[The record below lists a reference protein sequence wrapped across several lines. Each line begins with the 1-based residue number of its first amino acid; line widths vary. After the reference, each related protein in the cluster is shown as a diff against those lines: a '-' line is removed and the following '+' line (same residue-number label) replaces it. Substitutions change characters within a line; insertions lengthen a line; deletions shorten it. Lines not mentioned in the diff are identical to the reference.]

1 MPYRYLGTTAIIL
14 AAATMAPAAPSNA
27 VQSYDSFRSWFV
39 ACDNTLHCVAK
50 GFSEAYAGAEIDID
64 RDGGPHGKLL
74 LSISADRPFAFRDI
88 AIDGKPAGLSEPTWA
103 IESADGSTTVSSDDL
118 QAIRRLIVRLRG
130 GSKLTLGGQAE
141 VSLDGFAAAALRLD
155 DRQGRIG
162 GVTALAN
169 PGPLAAS
176 RVPSPP
182 RPPRIPYRPISAT
195 LSQGEGARLIAST
208 RAGQTSVFQHENC
221 EADPT
226 TMEPQAFALDQ
237 KQALVL
243 IPCIV
248 GAYQGS
254 AVAFIVGRAG
264 GEARRLILPLPYRGN
279 DTARSDVSY
288 FTNEDFD
295 PKKGMLS
302 TAAKGRALADCGMSA
317 SWIWYGKSFVLTRLT
332 MQQTCGGIEP
342 GDWPTIFDSIQR

>member
-1 MPYRYLGTTAIIL
+1 MPPPRWR
-14 AAATMAPAAPSNA
+14 PRPSPTNP
-27 VQSYDSFRSWFV
+27 VQSYDSYRSWFI
-39 ACDNTLHCVAK
+39 ACDNTLHCVVK

-88 AIDGKPAGLSEPTWA
+88 AIDGKPAGLSEPKWS

-118 QAIRRLIVRLRG
+118 QAIRQLIAKLRG

-141 VSLDGFAAAALRLD
+141 VSLDGLAAAALRLD

-162 GVTALAN
+162 GVTALAG
-169 PGPLAAS
+169 PGALAAS
-176 RVPSPP
+176 HVPSPP
-182 RPPRIPYRPISAT
+182 LPPRIAYHPISAT
-195 LSQGEGARLIAST
+195 LSPEEGARLIAST
-208 RAGQTSVFQHENC
+208 RASQISVFKREDC
-221 EADPT
+221 EADLI
-226 TMEPQAFALDQ
+226 TMEPQAYALDQ
-237 KQALVL
+237 KQALVF
-243 IPCIV
+243 IPCIM

-254 AVAFIVGRAG
+254 SLAFIVARTG

-279 DTARSDVSY
+279 DTARSDASY

-295 PKKGMLS
+295 LKKGMLS

-317 SWIWYGKSFVLTRLT
+317 SWIWNGKTFVLTRLT
-332 MQQTCGGIEP
+332 MQHACGGIEP
-342 GDWPTIFDSIQR
+342 GDWPTIFDSTQK